1 MEENAA
7 EKTRYIMKYIPCP
20 GCGQPMTLGLQLN
33 RMDDNLY
40 VWFEGLCNDCRH
52 KVVDPMPILRAELND
67 VARQIMA
74 N

>member
-7 EKTRYIMKYIPCP
+7 EKTRHTKYVGCP
-20 GCGQPMTLGLQLN
+20 GCGQPLALGLQLS
-33 RMDDNLY
+33 RIDEALY
-40 VWFEGLCNDCRH
+40 VWFEGLCADCQH

-67 VARQIMA
+67 VARQILS

>member
-7 EKTRYIMKYIPCP
+7 EKIRYTKYAGCP
-20 GCGQPMTLGLQLN
+20 GCDHPISLDLQLS
-33 RMDDNLY
+33 RIDESLY
-40 VWFEGLCNDCRH
+40 VWFEGLCADCQH

-67 VARQIMA
+67 AAKKILS

>member
-7 EKTRYIMKYIPCP
+7 EETRYMKNVPCP
-20 GCGQPMTLGLQLN
+20 GCGHPMTLDLQLC
-33 RMDDNLY
+33 RMEDNLY
-40 VWFEGLCNDCRH
+40 VWFEGLCADCRH

-67 VARQIMA
+67 VVRQIMA

>member
-7 EKTRYIMKYIPCP
+7 EKTRYTKYVGCP
-20 GCGQPMTLGLQLN
+20 GCGQQLGLDLKLSRIN
-33 RMDDNLY
+33 EDLY
-40 VWFEGLCNDCRH
+40 IWFEGLCTDCQH

-67 VARQIMA
+67 VARQILS

>member
-7 EKTRYIMKYIPCP
+7 EKTRYTKYIGCP
-20 GCGQPMTLGLQLN
+20 GCAKPLTLDLQLS
-33 RMDDNLY
+33 RIDEGLY
-40 VWFEGLCNDCRH
+40 VWFEGLCANYQH

-67 VARQIMA
+67 VAKKILA